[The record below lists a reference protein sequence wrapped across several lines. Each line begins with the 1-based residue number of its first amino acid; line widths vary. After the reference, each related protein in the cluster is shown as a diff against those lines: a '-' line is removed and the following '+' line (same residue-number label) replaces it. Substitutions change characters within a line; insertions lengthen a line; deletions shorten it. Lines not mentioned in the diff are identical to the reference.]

1 MIEIGRRIDHGASLL
16 ASPTR
21 ALEPAP
27 MIPERLLPALALCLL
42 LPTLASGQATVYSS
56 GCASVAPIPTIGH
69 SGTIAPFQQQ
79 TIHMGGMPP
88 SSLIYCV
95 LGISNTDGN
104 GDPIE
109 INLSNVPDVIATG
122 CTLNTSI
129 EVELFFTADGNGN
142 FDFSFPLK
150 PSFGTDINFQFAFYE
165 SFAPNSIAVSPALNL
180 HHPLTATPDQDPVE
194 CDTAFVGDGAPAET
208 LVLSN
213 DAFTNITIDAL
224 TIFDGEASDFM
235 VVPTTPLP
243 VLLQPGQSLDVDVFF
258 SPTGAGLRSTKLQV
272 GHKWLPGAWTEPVV
286 ELKGIG
292 LEEPGKELLIDVG
305 SDSLYIDGQGDFWV
319 PGFGVT
325 HITLGSTAD
334 PISGTTEEALYQT
347 YVEGPSVSYALPL
360 PNAKYVVSMH
370 FLEPEHQAGGLR
382 VMDVSLEGA
391 LLFDDLDVH
400 ALVGHDTAYK
410 RSPTVEVTDGMLDI
424 DIVGVVDQ
432 GILAALEI
440 RSIFPVLDI
449 TPASHD
455 FGYLGQGQSDFIG
468 LTLTNNGTDDLELAS
483 LKFHTHTGAGADFE
497 LDLDGN
503 QYVGGPDLGAHSELN
518 VPATLSL
525 PMGQSI
531 PATLTFSPLAH
542 SSYDLQLHFQGNFEE
557 TIVSAVGN
565 GGSAGHP
572 FLHVV
577 IEPLAETVDWDGNG
591 TEPVFLDGSFSHTHE
606 PGKNLV
612 NWTWE
617 EGQTTLSILEQD
629 TIPFAL
635 GEHTVCLTI
644 GDDNLP
650 QEELTDCI
658 TFEVSP
664 VTAIPGVLGQYYDSG
679 ATPPSLMLDATLM
692 DPDWSEALDLMR
704 VEEGG
709 SGYGGS
715 ALGGNAVLRVRAD
728 VDVDSAGSYEFAL
741 AGGHDDRLLIDG
753 SPYLGALSLSVGT
766 HAVEARFAVA
776 NVTELPVEVLFGPAG
791 GTLDP
796 IAADVLTHDASVDPP
811 VINSMTA
818 EGSTLGGNTIVIEGF
833 GFFPEDQVTVHWDSQ
848 DLTELDFISWSSTQI
863 VLLSPSHAAGAIPVT
878 VETPNGTSPAATFTY
893 LTGGPPPISFTL
905 ENVATTTRPIA
916 GTWAPDGKFY
926 VVRRFGQVTAFSF
939 DDDYDV
945 VAQEDFVGC
954 SALTNYEIL
963 GVTTNPWD
971 PPSPVRLY
979 VAHSQLYAQ
988 GGIPFT
994 QHAPYPGMIS
1004 VLEGPDFDT
1013 PVPLITGLPTSNH
1026 DHAVN
1031 GIVFDNNGDL
1041 LISIGSN
1048 TNGGVTWPEMGGM
1061 DEGPL
1066 TAAVLKAETSNPSF
1080 NGTITYEET
1089 LSGLPNDDQGDSAIV
1104 DVAPGVDVAI
1114 HASGVRNAL
1123 DLLYTTDARLYLADN
1138 GPNSTFGPASTG
1150 PTTDT
1155 GSDAVG
1161 PDEFLHV
1168 ERGLYYGSANR
1179 NRGRT
1184 TGGQNVQYGTGS
1196 PGIPGEFK
1204 QTIQVLSSSANGLD
1218 EYRATTFQSQMRD
1231 EILVQRWN
1239 GVTNRIELSDD
1250 GRSVE
1255 ALTSILPTT
1264 SALGLRTG
1272 PGGAAILMD
1281 FSTHS
1286 IKTLEPQDVSATG
1299 MVAWDVFPWRAV
1311 ATGGTP
1317 FVIGGK
1323 NFGPM
1328 GTTAVFFDGIPATIT
1343 SVTAGRIHGTIPP
1356 AGTVSADFVDIIV
1369 DSGGSQSVIPDAFRY
1384 LFVPAGNEPG
1394 RWEDLPAMPVGLGEV
1409 AAAEIDG
1416 VIYVVGEGND
1426 DTHAYDVAA
1435 RSWSIVAQRPFPG
1448 HHSASEVVGG
1458 KWYLF
1463 GGIGGGSPGKV
1474 QIYDP
1479 DLNTWGA
1486 GTDMPWAASSSAS
1499 CLLGGK
1505 VYLAGGMVNGA
1516 FTVGTTVAY
1525 DPGLDTYTTLASMPL
1540 PRNHAAAAT
1549 DGEKLWV
1556 FGGRGPGSGD
1566 ANVVANGFDD
1576 VLVFDP
1582 NDGPAGTWE
1591 TNTDPGSLLL
1601 PLPIARGGMGKAVFK
1616 DGEFYVFGGETL
1628 NGPGA
1633 TVDDVYDRVD
1643 VYDPVDNTWRAEA
1656 PMPLPRH
1663 GVFPVLFEGR
1673 IFLPGGG
1680 TVSGFSQSTG
1690 TDVFDRQ

>member
-1 MIEIGRRIDHGASLL
+1 
-16 ASPTR
+16 
-21 ALEPAP
+21 

-88 SSLIYCV
+88 FSLIYCV
-95 LGISNTDGN
+95 LGVSNTDGN
-104 GDPIE
+104 GDPIS

-129 EVELFFTADGNGN
+129 EVELFFTADGSGN

-180 HHPLTATPDQDPVE
+180 HHPLTVTPDVDPVE
-194 CDTAFVGDGAPAET
+194 CDTTFVNETAPAET
-208 LVLSN
+208 LLLTN
-213 DAFTNITIDAL
+213 NAFRNITIDAL
-224 TIFDGEASDFM
+224 TIFDGQASDFS
-235 VVPTTPLP
+235 VVPTSPLP
-243 VLLQPGQSLDVDVFF
+243 VVLNPGQSLPVDVFF
-258 SPTGAGLRSTKLQV
+258 TPLGAGLRSTSLAV
-272 GHKWLPGAWTEPVV
+272 GHSYLPAAWDEPVIT
-286 ELKGIG
+286 LTGIG

-305 SDSLYIDGQGDFWV
+305 SGSIYMDGAGDFWV
-319 PGFGVT
+319 PGFGLTHVT
-325 HITLGSTAD
+325 AGSTAD
-334 PISGTTEEALYQT
+334 PIANTVEDGLYQS
-347 YVEGPSVSYALPL
+347 YVEGASVSYSLPV
-360 PNAKYVVSMH
+360 PNARYVVSMH
-370 FLEPEHQAGGLR
+370 FVEPTHEANGLR
-382 VMDVSLEGA
+382 VFDVTVEGA
-391 LLFDDLDVH
+391 LLFNDLDVH
-400 ALVGHDTAYK
+400 SFVGHDALYK
-410 RSPTVEVTDGMLDI
+410 RSPTVDVTDGMLDI
-424 DIVGVVDQ
+424 DLVGVTDKA
-432 GILAALEI
+432 ILAALEI

-449 TPASHD
+449 APATHD
-455 FGYLGQGQSDFIG
+455 FGFLAQGTNDQVA
-468 LTLTNNGTDDLELAS
+468 LTLTNNGTDDLDLS
-483 LKFHTHTGAGADFE
+483 SVTFFTNLGAGEDFV

-503 QYVGGPDLGAHSELN
+503 PYMGGPDLGPGSLVSH
-518 VPATLSL
+518 PATLNL
-525 PMGQSI
+525 PMGQST
-531 PATLTFSPLAH
+531 PATLTFAPTAH
-542 SSYDLQLHFQGNFEE
+542 TSYDLELKFDGNFEQVVLPV
-557 TIVSAVGN
+557 IGS
-565 GGSAGHP
+565 GGSVGHP

-577 IEPLAETVDWDGNG
+577 IEPLAQTVDWDGSG
-591 TEPVFLDGSFSHTHE
+591 DEDVFLDGSFSHTHE
-606 PGKNLV
+606 SGKNLV
-612 NWTWE
+612 NWTWK
-617 EGQTTLSILEQD
+617 EGPSTLSILDQD
-629 TIPFAL
+629 TVNFSQ

-650 QEELTDCI
+650 QETLTDCI
-658 TFEVSP
+658 TFTVSP
-664 VTAIPGVLGQYYDSG
+664 VTAVPGVLGQYYDTG
-679 ATPPSLMLDATLM
+679 ATAPASLLDSVLT
-692 DPDWSEALDLMR
+692 DPDYTEALALMR
-704 VEEGG
+704 VDNGG
-709 SGYGGS
+709 SGYGESGLT
-715 ALGGNAVLRVRAD
+715 ANAILRIRAELD
-728 VDVDSAGSYEFAL
+728 VASAGSYEFA
-741 AGGHDDRLLIDG
+741 AVGGHDDRLLING
-753 SPYLGALSLSVGT
+753 SPYVGPLSLSVGT
-766 HAVEARFAVA
+766 HDVEARFALA

-791 GTLDP
+791 GALDP
-796 IAADVLTHDASVDPP
+796 IAGEDLTHDESADPP
-811 VINSMTA
+811 VINAMTV
-818 EGSTLGGNTIVIEGF
+818 EGSTLGGNTIVIDGF
-833 GFFPEDQVTVHWDSQ
+833 GFFPQDQVTVHWDAT
-848 DLTELDFISWSSTQI
+848 DFTELDFISWSATQI
-863 VLLSPSHAAGAIPVT
+863 VLLSPAHGAGAIPVT
-878 VETPNGTSPAATFTY
+878 VQTPAGTSPAATFTY
-893 LTGGPPPISFTL
+893 LAGGPPPISFTL

-916 GTWAPDGKFY
+916 GTWGPDGRFY
-926 VVRRFGQVTAFSF
+926 VVRRFGQVTAFTF
-939 DDDYDV
+939 DDDYGV
-945 VAQEDFVGC
+945 VAQQDYTGT
-954 SALTNYEIL
+954 SLLSNYEIL
-963 GVTTNPWD
+963 SVTTNPWD
-971 PPSPVRLY
+971 APSPVRLY

-994 QHAPYPGMIS
+994 EHAPYPGMIS
-1004 VLEGPDFDT
+1004 VLEGPNFDT
-1013 PVPLITGLPTSNH
+1013 PVPYITGLPTSNH

-1048 TNGGVTWPEMGGM
+1048 TNGGVSWPEMGGM

-1066 TAAVLKAETSNPSF
+1066 TAAILKARTSDPSF
-1080 NGTITYEET
+1080 NGVITYVET
-1089 LSGLPNDDQGDSAIV
+1089 VSQLANDDQGDSAIV
-1104 DVAPGVDVAI
+1104 DVAPGVDVGV

-1123 DLLYTTDARLYLADN
+1123 DLVYTTDARLYTSDN

-1150 PTTDT
+1150 AATQT
-1155 GSDAVG
+1155 GGDAIG
-1161 PDEFLHV
+1161 PDEFLHI
-1168 ERGLYYGSANR
+1168 EQGNYYGSANR

-1184 TGGQNVQYGTGS
+1184 LDGQNIQYGTGS
-1196 PGIPGEFK
+1196 PGIPGAFK
-1204 QTIQVLSSSANGLD
+1204 QTIQVLSSSSNGLD

-1239 GVTNRIELSDD
+1239 GVTNRVELSDD

-1286 IKTLEPQDVSATG
+1286 IKTLEPQDVSATS
-1299 MVAWDVFPWRAV
+1299 MVAWDVFPWRAP

-1323 NFGPM
+1323 NFGPL
-1328 GTTAVFFDGIPATIT
+1328 GTTAVFFDGIPASIT
-1343 SVTAGRIHGTIPP
+1343 SVTPGRISGTIPP
-1356 AGTVSADFVDIIV
+1356 AGTVDGQFIDLIV

-1394 RWEDLPAMPVGLGEV
+1394 RWEDLPSLPVGLGEV

-1426 DTHAYDVAA
+1426 DTHAYDVGAK
-1435 RSWSIVAQRPFPG
+1435 SWSIVAQRSFPG
-1448 HHSASEVVGG
+1448 HHSASEVVSG

-1479 DLNTWGA
+1479 VLNTWGA
-1486 GTDMPWAASSSAS
+1486 GADMPWAASSSAS
-1499 CLLGGK
+1499 CLLGGQ

-1525 DPGLDTYTTLASMPL
+1525 DPVLDSYTTLASMPL

-1601 PLPIARGGMGKAVFK
+1601 PLPVARGGMGKAVFK

-1643 VYDPVDNTWRAEA
+1643 VYDPMDNSWRAEA

-1680 TVSGFSQSTG
+1680 TVSGFSQSTS